1 MHFISLLTA
10 HKWCKHQFIY
20 YILEQIMAAIESIQL
35 GSIEQFCKAAEL
47 GSFTGAAEVFGVTPA
62 AISRSISRLEQ
73 RLGVRLFSRTTRSV
87 KVTNE
92 GELYW
97 KECQIALEQIA
108 EAERAIT
115 GAQTVP
121 SGLLRISVSAAYGT
135 YRLLPLMPK
144 FTEAYPQIDIEISIS
159 DKIIDF
165 VEEGFDLA
173 IRLGI
178 QRDSRLVAYKL
189 EDASLGVFSTPDYLR
204 RRGTPLSLNDLEKHD
219 CIQYVSPNT
228 GRPMQWL
235 FTDEKGAEIE
245 QPIKSRM
252 RVLNDALGC
261 VAWVNASGGLYQ
273 TYRFAAA
280 EALKRGD
287 LVEILQKYGGRS
299 RPFSILYPQNRH
311 LSAKVRAFVDFLRS
325 AVSA

>member
-1 MHFISLLTA
+1 MVD
-10 HKWCKHQFIY
+10 
-20 YILEQIMAAIESIQL
+20 AIRL

-47 GSFTGAAEVFGVTPA
+47 GSFTATAEFFGVTPA
-62 AISRSISRLEQ
+62 AVSRSIGRLEQ
-73 RLGVRLFSRTTRSV
+73 RLGVRLFARTTRSV

-92 GELYW
+92 GALFW
-97 KECQIALEQIA
+97 KECQAALEQIA

-115 GAQTVP
+115 GAQVVP

-135 YRLLPLMPK
+135 FRLLPLMPA
-144 FTEAYPQIDIEISIS
+144 FTAAYPQIDIELSIS

-165 VEEGFDLA
+165 VEEGFDIA

-189 EDASLGVFSTPDYLR
+189 EEAPLGVYGAPAYLAR
-204 RRGTPLSLNDLEKHD
+204 QGTPQSLDDLAAHD

-228 GRPMQWL
+228 GRPLQWL
-235 FTDEKGAEIE
+235 FKDEEGAEIE
-245 QPIKSRM
+245 LPIRSRM

-261 VAWVNASGGLYQ
+261 VAWVNAGGGLYQ

-280 EALKRGD
+280 TAVARGD
-287 LVEILQKYGGRS
+287 LVEVLQARGGRT

-311 LSAKVRAFVDFLRS
+311 LSAKVRAFVDFLRT
-325 AVSA
+325 AVQRPADQ

>member
-1 MHFISLLTA
+1 
-10 HKWCKHQFIY
+10 
-20 YILEQIMAAIESIQL
+20 MAAVDSTQL

-47 GSFTGAAEVFGVTPA
+47 GSFTATAEFFGVTPA
-62 AISRSISRLEQ
+62 AVSRSISRLEL
-73 RLGVRLFSRTTRSV
+73 RLGVRLFSRTTRSM

-92 GELYW
+92 GELFW
-97 KECQIALEQIA
+97 KECQLALDQIA
-108 EAERAIT
+108 EAERAVT

-135 YRLLPLMPK
+135 HRLLPLMPR
-144 FTEAYPQIDIEISIS
+144 FTAAYPQIEIELSIS

-165 VEEGFDLA
+165 VDEGFDLA

-189 EDASLGVFSTPDYLR
+189 EDAPLGVFATPEYLMKK
-204 RRGTPLSLNDLEKHD
+204 GTPRSLNELEAHD

-228 GRPMQWL
+228 GRPMIWL
-235 FTDEKGAEIE
+235 FQGEKGEEIE
-245 QPIKSRM
+245 YPIRSRM

-261 VAWVNASGGLYQ
+261 IAWVNAGGGLYQ
-273 TYRFAAA
+273 TYNFAAA
-280 EALKRGD
+280 GAVKRGD
-287 LVEILQKYGGRS
+287 LVEVLQDHAGRS

-325 AVSA
+325 TLSVQPA

>member
-1 MHFISLLTA
+1 
-10 HKWCKHQFIY
+10 
-20 YILEQIMAAIESIQL
+20 MAVDSFQL

-47 GSFTGAAEVFGVTPA
+47 GSFTATAEFFGVTPA
-62 AISRSISRLEQ
+62 AVSRSIGRLEQ

-92 GELYW
+92 GELFW
-97 KECQIALEQIA
+97 KECSLALEQIA

-135 YRLLPLMPK
+135 HRLLPLMPQ
-144 FTEAYPQIDIEISIS
+144 FTAAYPQIEIELSIS

-165 VEEGFDLA
+165 VDEGFDIA

-189 EDASLGVFSTPDYLR
+189 EDAALGVFATPGYLKR
-204 RRGTPLSLNDLEKHD
+204 KGTPRVPADLEAHD
-219 CIQYVSPNT
+219 CIQYISPNT
-228 GRPMQWL
+228 GRPLIWL
-235 FTDEKGAEIE
+235 FRDKRGEDFDY
-245 QPIKSRM
+245 PVKSRM
-252 RVLNDALGC
+252 RILNDALGC
-261 VAWVNASGGLYQ
+261 VAWVNAGGGLYQ

-280 EALKRGD
+280 DAVRRGD
-287 LVEILQKYGGRS
+287 LVEVMGECGGRS

-311 LSAKVRAFVDFLRS
+311 LSAKVRAFVEFLRAS
-325 AVSA
+325 LKQPAP

>member
-1 MHFISLLTA
+1 
-10 HKWCKHQFIY
+10 
-20 YILEQIMAAIESIQL
+20 MAAVDSFQL

-47 GSFTGAAEVFGVTPA
+47 GSFTAAAEFFGVTPA
-62 AISRSISRLEQ
+62 AVSRSISRLEQ
-73 RLGVRLFSRTTRSV
+73 RLGVRLFSRTTRSM

-92 GELYW
+92 GALFW
-97 KECQIALEQIA
+97 KECQLALEQIA

-115 GAQTVP
+115 GAQSVP

-135 YRLLPLMPK
+135 YRLLPLMPR
-144 FTEAYPQIDIEISIS
+144 FTETYPQIDIELSIS

-189 EDASLGVFSTPDYLR
+189 EDASLGVFATPDYLAKK
-204 RRGTPLSLNDLEKHD
+204 GAPHSLDDLENHD

-228 GRPMQWL
+228 GRPLQWL
-235 FTDEKGAEIE
+235 FHGEKGEEIE
-245 QPIKSRM
+245 LPIRSRM
-252 RVLNDALGC
+252 RVQNDALGC
-261 VAWVNASGGLYQ
+261 VAWVNAGGGLYQ
-273 TYRFAAA
+273 TYRFVATS
-280 EALKRGD
+280 ALKRGD
-287 LVEILQKYGGRS
+287 LVEVLRNHGGRS

-311 LSAKVRAFVDFLRS
+311 LSAKVRAFVDFLR
-325 AVSA
+325 ATLLAQPAQ